1 MTEGITYDPQ
11 GTVTVTFDGNTY
23 KLRRPNF
30 GQFRYFNRKY
40 YGIVDDLQS
49 RLTEA
54 QDLLKKSREAEDP
67 EGVERAKAM
76 VRDLGAT
83 PLHEIT
89 TPVLAEMFTQV
100 GDPLPEDVDD
110 WPAWLVTDPSLMRQ
124 ILDHWRTV
132 PKASGKAKE
141 EAASG

>member
-1 MTEGITYDPQ
+1 MSEGITFDPQ

-23 KLRRPNF
+23 KLRRPTF

-54 QDLLKKSREAEDP
+54 RDMLNSDPTEEDA
-67 EGVERAKAM
+67 ERARAM
-76 VRDLGAT
+76 LRDLGEH
-83 PLHEIT
+83 PLHELT

-141 EAASG
+141 EAVSG

>member
-1 MTEGITYDPQ
+1 MSEGITYDPQ

-23 KLRRPNF
+23 KLRRPTF

-54 QDLLKKSREAEDP
+54 RDMLNNDPTEEDA
-67 EGVERAKAM
+67 ERARAM
-76 VRDLGAT
+76 LRDLGEH
-83 PLHEIT
+83 PLHELT
-89 TPVLAEMFTQV
+89 TPVLAEMFSQV

>member
-1 MTEGITYDPQ
+1 MNEGITFDPQ

-23 KLRRPNF
+23 RLRRPTF

-54 QDLLKKSREAEDP
+54 RDMLNNDPTEEDA
-67 EGVERAKAM
+67 ERARAM
-76 VRDLGAT
+76 LRDLGET
-83 PLHEIT
+83 PLHELT

-141 EAASG
+141 EAVSG